1 MKNRSTIGNNTFIR
15 QHLIEKVYDQIKEKQ
30 SILKHDHFFYFDKP
44 IKNGKTLLDRVN
56 RWNPFMKD
64 DILPRTFYGIDGV
77 SLIEVFKKLK
87 SNDFY
92 IYKNISGKSHKVR
105 IKKK

>member
-44 IKNGKTLLDRVN
+44 IKNGKNFIR
-56 RWNPFMKD
+56 
-64 DILPRTFYGIDGV
+64 
-77 SLIEVFKKLK
+77 
-87 SNDFY
+87 
-92 IYKNISGKSHKVR
+92 
-105 IKKK
+105 